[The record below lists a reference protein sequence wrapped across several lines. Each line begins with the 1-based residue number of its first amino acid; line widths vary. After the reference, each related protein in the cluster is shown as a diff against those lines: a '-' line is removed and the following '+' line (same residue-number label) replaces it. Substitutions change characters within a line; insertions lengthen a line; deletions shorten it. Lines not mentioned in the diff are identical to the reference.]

1 MAGGARERSRASR
14 RCSPPLLREAS
25 PTELAGT
32 GLTLAWPQ
40 SAGLSKRP
48 AEDPAKRELIA
59 RSIRAVTGASLR
71 LAYELRADAELAPAV
86 EQAQLTEEELV
97 GSLQARVQR
106 GRRAAAQRG
115 GA

>member
-1 MAGGARERSRASR
+1 MLAAA
-14 RCSPPLLREAS
+14 LREAS

-40 SAGLSKRP
+40 SAGLSKRA

-59 RSIRAVTGASLR
+59 RSIQAVTGASLR

-97 GSLQARVQR
+97 DRFKREFSAVEEPPPSEET
-106 GRRAAAQRG
+106 
-115 GA
+115 